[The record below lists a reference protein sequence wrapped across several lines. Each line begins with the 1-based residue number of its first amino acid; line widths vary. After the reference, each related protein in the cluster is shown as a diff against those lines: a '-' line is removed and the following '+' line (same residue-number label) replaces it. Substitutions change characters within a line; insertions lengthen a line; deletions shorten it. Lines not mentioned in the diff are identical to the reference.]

1 MRRVPLPNS
10 DTQYSKLQ
18 QNQLNSNKTSKI
30 NPKKKKKKKI
40 QVQKKPYKIKKKN
53 KKKPKKKKKKKKSK
67 FNSRHQQNP
76 TTMPRYPT
84 LQNPTKQK
92 KASK

>member
-30 NPKKKKKKKI
+30 NPKKKKKKKKI
-40 QVQKKPYKIKKKN
+40 QFKFQPKAKSNYTAQIPNTPESN
-53 KKKPKKKKKKKKSK
+53 KTKESK
-67 FNSRHQQNP
+67 QVSSNSRP
-76 TTMPRYPT
+76 
-84 LQNPTKQK
+84 
-92 KASK
+92 